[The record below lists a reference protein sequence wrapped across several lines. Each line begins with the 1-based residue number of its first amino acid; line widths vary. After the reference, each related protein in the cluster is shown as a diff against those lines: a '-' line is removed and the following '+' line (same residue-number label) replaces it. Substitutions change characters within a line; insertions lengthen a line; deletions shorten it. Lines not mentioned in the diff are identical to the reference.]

1 MLQEY
6 LTNTLRRLTSGGRQ
20 LPYPE
25 LMETVRADIGGL
37 LNGLYKEV
45 LISVHRNVNGV
56 KIITWKGGNDGGR
69 SEV

>member
-6 LTNTLRRLTSGGRQ
+6 LTNTLRRLTSGGGRQ

-25 LMETVRADIGGL
+25 LMETVRADIGRL
-37 LNGLYKEV
+37 LNGLYKEG

-56 KIITWKGGNDGGR
+56 QIITWKGDGDGK
-69 SEV
+69 E

>member
-37 LNGLYKEV
+37 LNGLYKEG

-56 KIITWKGGNDGGR
+56 QIITWKGDGDGK
-69 SEV
+69 E